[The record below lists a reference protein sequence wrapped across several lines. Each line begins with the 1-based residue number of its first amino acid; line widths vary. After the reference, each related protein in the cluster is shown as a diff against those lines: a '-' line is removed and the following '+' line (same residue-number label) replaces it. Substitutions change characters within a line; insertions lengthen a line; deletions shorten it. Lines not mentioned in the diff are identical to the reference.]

1 MPTCYRHPTR
11 ETGVACSNCGRPIC
25 TDCMTPTT
33 VGMRCPECAKQ
44 RTRVVRPRAMANAT
58 PVATQAIIAI
68 NVLVYLAELATG
80 SGFGNVGGTV
90 YEKGALFGP
99 LIEFRDEY
107 WRLVTTGFLHASFF
121 HVAFNM
127 FFIWIIGRSLEPA
140 IGTARFV
147 VAYGA
152 SLLCGSLGVMLL
164 EFDSVAVG
172 ASGAAFG
179 LLGALIVEARS
190 RGIDLWS
197 TGLIQIALLNF
208 AFTFLYPGI
217 AIGAHLGGFVGGILV
232 GVIYDQCDRRRLP
245 RAVSLAAGAA
255 LGVVA
260 FVASIAV
267 AGRFSRATAARSRT
281 PPS

>member
-25 TDCMTPTT
+25 TDCMTSTT

-68 NVLVYLAELATG
+68 NVAAYLTELFSG
-80 SGFGNVGGTV
+80 SGFGSVGGTV
-90 YEKGALFGP
+90 YQHGALFGP
-99 LIEFRDEY
+99 LVAAGDW
-107 WRLVTTGFLHASFF
+107 WRVVTSGFLHAGFW
-121 HVAFNM
+121 HVLLNM
-127 FFIWIIGRSLEPA
+127 IFIWFIGRSLEPA
-140 IGTARFV
+140 VGTARFV

-152 SLLCGSLGVMLL
+152 SLLCGSFGVLL
-164 EFDSVAVG
+164 IQPDAVTVG

-208 AFTFLYPGI
+208 AFTFIGSNI
-217 AIGAHLGGFVGGILV
+217 SVGAHVGGFVGGILV
-232 GVIYDQCDRRRLP
+232 GIIYDACDRRRLP
-245 RAVSLAAGAA
+245 REVSLVAGVLLA
-255 LGVVA
+255 LVA
-260 FVASIAV
+260 FAASIAI
-267 AGRFSRATAARSRT
+267 A
-281 PPS
+281 

>member
-11 ETGVACSNCGRPIC
+11 ETGVSCSNCGRPIC
-25 TDCMTPTT
+25 PDCMTSTT
-33 VGMRCPECAKQ
+33 VGMRCPECARQ

-58 PVATQAIIAI
+58 PIATQAIIAV

-80 SGFGNVGGTV
+80 GGFGGVGGTV

-99 LIEFRDEY
+99 LIQYQDEY
-107 WRLVTTGFLHASFF
+107 WRIVTSGFLHASLI
-121 HVAFNM
+121 HIGFNM
-127 FFIWIIGRSLEPA
+127 FFIWMIGRSLEPA

-152 SLLCGSLGVMLL
+152 ALVCGSLGVLLL

-179 LLGALIVEARS
+179 LLGALLVEARS

-197 TGLIQIALLNF
+197 TGLPQLALLNF
-208 AFTFLYPGI
+208 AFTFLFPGI
-217 AIGAHLGGFVGGILV
+217 AIGAHVGGFAGGILV

-245 RAVSLAAGAA
+245 RTVSLAAGVA
-255 LGVVA
+255 LGLAA
-260 FVASIAV
+260 FVASIVV
-267 AGRFSRATAARSRT
+267 AGA
-281 PPS
+281 

>member
-1 MPTCYRHPTR
+1 MPTCYRHPNR

-25 TDCMTPTT
+25 TDCMTSTT

-44 RTRVVRPRAMANAT
+44 RTRVVRPRAMANAA

-68 NVLVYLAELATG
+68 NVAVYLAELFTG
-80 SGFGNVGGTV
+80 SGFGSVGGSV
-90 YEKGALFGP
+90 YQHGALFGP
-99 LIEFRDEY
+99 LVAAGDW
-107 WRLVTTGFLHASFF
+107 WRVISSGFLHASLW
-121 HVAFNM
+121 HVALNM
-127 FFIWIIGRSLEPA
+127 VFIWFIGRSLEPA

-152 SLLCGSLGVMLL
+152 SLLCGSLGVLL
-164 EFDSVAVG
+164 FEPNSVAVG

-208 AFTFLYPGI
+208 AFTFLGANI
-217 AIGAHLGGFVGGILV
+217 AVGAHVGGFVGGILV
-232 GVIYDQCDRRRLP
+232 GVIYDQFDRRRLP
-245 RAVSLAAGAA
+245 RQASLAAGVLLGVIAFAAA
-255 LGVVA
+255 LA
-260 FVASIAV
+260 IA
-267 AGRFSRATAARSRT
+267 
-281 PPS
+281 

>member
-1 MPTCYRHPTR
+1 MPTCYRHPNR

-25 TDCMTPTT
+25 TDCMTSTT

-68 NVLVYLAELATG
+68 NVVVYLSELFTG
-80 SGFGNVGGTV
+80 SGVGSVGGTI
-90 YEKGALFGP
+90 YQHGALFGP
-99 LIEFRDEY
+99 LVAAGDW
-107 WRLVTTGFLHASFF
+107 WRVVTSGFLHAGFF
-121 HVAFNM
+121 HVALNM
-127 FFIWIIGRSLEPA
+127 VFIWFIGRSLEPA

-152 SLLCGSLGVMLL
+152 SLLCGSFGVLLL
-164 EFDSVAVG
+164 EPHSIAVG

-190 RGIDLWS
+190 RGIDLWQ
-197 TGLIQIALLNF
+197 TGLIQVALINF
-208 AFTFLYPGI
+208 AFTFLGANI
-217 AIGAHLGGFVGGILV
+217 AVGAHLGGFVGGILV
-232 GVIYDQCDRRRLP
+232 GVIYDQFDRRRLP
-245 RAVSLAAGAA
+245 RQASLAAAVL

-260 FVASIAV
+260 FVASLAIA
-267 AGRFSRATAARSRT
+267 
-281 PPS
+281 

>member
-11 ETGVACSNCGRPIC
+11 ETGVSCSNCGRPIC
-25 TDCMTPTT
+25 PDCMTSTT
-33 VGMRCPECAKQ
+33 VGMRCPECARQ

-58 PVATQAIIAI
+58 PIATQAIIAV

-80 SGFGNVGGTV
+80 GGFGGVGGTV

-99 LIEFRDEY
+99 LIQYQDEY
-107 WRLVTTGFLHASFF
+107 WRIVTSGFLHASLI
-121 HVAFNM
+121 HIGFNM
-127 FFIWIIGRSLEPA
+127 FFIWMIGRSLEPA

-152 SLLCGSLGVMLL
+152 ALVCGSLGVLLL

-179 LLGALIVEARS
+179 LLGALLVEARS

-197 TGLIQIALLNF
+197 TGLPQLALLNF
-208 AFTFLYPGI
+208 AFTFLFPGI
-217 AIGAHLGGFVGGILV
+217 AIGAHVGGFAGGILV

-245 RAVSLAAGAA
+245 RTASLAAGVA
-255 LGVVA
+255 LGLAA
-260 FVASIAV
+260 FVASIVV
-267 AGRFSRATAARSRT
+267 AGA
-281 PPS
+281 

>member
-25 TDCMTPTT
+25 PDCMTSTT

-44 RTRVVRPRAMANAT
+44 RTRVVRPRAMTNAA
-58 PVATQAIIAI
+58 PVATQAIIAV
-68 NVLVYLAELATG
+68 NVAAYLAELFSG
-80 SGFGNVGGTV
+80 SGFGNVEGGTV
-90 YEKGALFGP
+90 FQHGALFGP
-99 LIEFRDEY
+99 LVATGDW
-107 WRLVTTGFLHASFF
+107 WRVVSSGFLHASLW
-121 HVAFNM
+121 HVALNM
-127 FFIWIIGRSLEPA
+127 VFIWFIGRSLEPA

-152 SLLCGSLGVMLL
+152 SLLCGSFGVLLL
-164 EFDSVAVG
+164 EPNSVAVG

-179 LLGALIVEARS
+179 LMGALIVEARS
-190 RGIDLWS
+190 RGIDLWQ

-208 AFTFLYPGI
+208 AFTFLGANI
-217 AIGAHLGGFVGGILV
+217 AVGAHLGGFVGGVVV

-245 RAVSLAAGAA
+245 RQASLAAGIV

-260 FVASIAV
+260 FAASLAIA
-267 AGRFSRATAARSRT
+267 
-281 PPS
+281 

>member
-25 TDCMTPTT
+25 PDCMTSTT
-33 VGMRCPECAKQ
+33 VGMRCPECARQ
-44 RTRVVRPRAMANAT
+44 RTRVVRPRAMSAAT

-68 NVLVYLAELATG
+68 NVVVYLAELFGG
-80 SGFGNVGGTV
+80 SGFGSVGGTV
-90 YEKGALFGP
+90 YQHGALYGP
-99 LIEFRDEY
+99 LVAAGDW
-107 WRLVTTGFLHASFF
+107 WRVISSGFLHAGFF
-121 HVAFNM
+121 HVALNM
-127 FFIWIIGRSLEPA
+127 VFIWFIGRSLEPA

-152 SLLCGSLGVMLL
+152 SLLCGSFGVLLL
-164 EFDSVAVG
+164 EPNSIAVG

-197 TGLIQIALLNF
+197 TGLIQIALINF
-208 AFTFLYPGI
+208 AFTFLGANI
-217 AIGAHLGGFVGGILV
+217 AVGAHLGGFAGGILV
-232 GVIYDQCDRRRLP
+232 GVIYDQFDRRRLP
-245 RAVSLAAGAA
+245 REASLAAGVL

-260 FVASIAV
+260 FVASLAIA
-267 AGRFSRATAARSRT
+267 
-281 PPS
+281 